1 MVYYK
6 VGGICMQANLEEIKQ
21 KAIPVLKKAGV
32 IRSSL
37 FGSFVRGEQ
46 NENSDI
52 DILVE
57 MPDGKSLFD
66 FVDLQLKLEDVL
78 GRKVD
83 LGEYETIKP
92 RLKNYISN
100 SQIQIL

>member
-1 MVYYK
+1 
-6 VGGICMQANLEEIKQ
+6 MQIDLEQIKQ

-32 IRSSL
+32 IRSSV

-57 MPDGKSLFD
+57 MPEGKSLFD
-66 FVDLQLKLEDVL
+66 FVDLQLQLEDAL

-92 RLKNYISN
+92 KLKNYISSN
-100 SQIQIL
+100 QIQIL